1 MITGL
6 RFNCSS
12 VQSQFK
18 LKPSISTFGKCFGGG
33 LPIGIIGIRKDIVKK
48 LERKKK
54 KIFFG
59 GTFSGNSII
68 TYVANETVKFII
80 KNKKNIFPQIE
91 RKAIFLEKT
100 LNSFFN
106 DNNYD
111 AKCYRFSSM
120 LRIVFSKKVIK
131 NRVQRDFL
139 EKSKKINIV
148 KFRNFLFKNNIYL
161 AGNGIIFLATTTSKK
176 DLSNLTQTIKK
187 AFNQAIIK

>member
-1 MITGL
+1 MGL
-6 RFNCSS
+6 GC
-12 VQSQFK
+12 
-18 LKPSISTFGKCFGGG
+18 G
-33 LPIGIIGIRKDIVKK
+33 
-48 LERKKK
+48 
-54 KIFFG
+54 
-59 GTFSGNSII
+59 
-68 TYVANETVKFII
+68 
-80 KNKKNIFPQIE
+80 
-91 RKAIFLEKT
+91 
-100 LNSFFN
+100 SF
-106 DNNYD
+106 
-111 AKCYRFSSM
+111 FSSM